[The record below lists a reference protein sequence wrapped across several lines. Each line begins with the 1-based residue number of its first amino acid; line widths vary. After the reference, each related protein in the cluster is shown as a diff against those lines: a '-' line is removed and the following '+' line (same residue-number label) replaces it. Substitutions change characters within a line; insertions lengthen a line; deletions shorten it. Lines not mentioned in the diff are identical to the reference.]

1 MTSTEFDA
9 RNTLDV
15 VPNFLSV
22 TQVADELGQPR
33 QAVLNAINSGR
44 FTTATRVGESW
55 AIAQSEVERRK
66 A

>member
-22 TQVADELGQPR
+22 TQV
-33 QAVLNAINSGR
+33 AVLNAINSGR